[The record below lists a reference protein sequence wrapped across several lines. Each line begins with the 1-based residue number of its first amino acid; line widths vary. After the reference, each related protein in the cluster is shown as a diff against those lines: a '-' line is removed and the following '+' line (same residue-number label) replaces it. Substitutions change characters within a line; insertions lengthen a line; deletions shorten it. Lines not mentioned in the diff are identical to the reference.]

1 MPLLRYF
8 GVVGPALLMLLLVVN
23 WILPDSVVEP
33 THASIERPA
42 IRISSIETLPE
53 RVVFDT
59 TLPPIAL
66 PPRNIPVA
74 IEPPQSAF
82 SFVQITPGPL
92 ATFSKLAE
100 VAAKQP
106 VIARRE
112 PARKLAARHAAP
124 PPPGAAAKNHNLREA
139 QANAKPPIRTTF
151 LGDIAGRLGQI
162 FKVN

>member
-8 GVVGPALLMLLLVVN
+8 GVVGPALLMLLLGVN
-23 WILPDSVVEP
+23 WLLPDSVVEP

-42 IRISSIETLPE
+42 IRISSIEKLPE

-66 PPRNIPVA
+66 PPKAIPIA
-74 IEPPQSAF
+74 MEPPQSAF
-82 SFVQITPGPL
+82 AFVQLTPGPL

-100 VAAKQP
+100 LAPKQP
-106 VIARRE
+106 IAVKHEPPRKLVARRA
-112 PARKLAARHAAP
+112 PAPAP
-124 PPPGAAAKNHNLREA
+124 AAKNHNVREA

-151 LGDIAGRLGQI
+151 LADLAGRFGQI